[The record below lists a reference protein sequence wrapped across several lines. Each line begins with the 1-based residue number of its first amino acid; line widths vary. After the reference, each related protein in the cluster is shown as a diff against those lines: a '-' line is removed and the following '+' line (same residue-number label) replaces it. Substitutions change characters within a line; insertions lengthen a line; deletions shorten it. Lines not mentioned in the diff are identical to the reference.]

1 MYPGPLQ
8 LIRDVFILAY
18 IYIVNTL
25 WLNQHDVLQKKK
37 KKSIR
42 SPIKNRVIK
51 GKSSLALSKYCS
63 SHLASPKG
71 SDVS

>member
-25 WLNQHDVLQKKK
+25 WLNQHDFFAKKEK
-37 KKSIR
+37 RFNAKPNKEW
-42 SPIKNRVIK
+42 NN
-51 GKSSLALSKYCS
+51 
-63 SHLASPKG
+63 
-71 SDVS
+71 